1 MERLEQILKEYK
13 KYNKGGLTHAKNEIL
28 DLFSVSN
35 RFPTDKEVWEEA
47 QKVEKFRPFDDD
59 IKQAES
65 AGRYYGFKKG
75 VEWLK
80 SKLNDC

>member
-1 MERLEQILKEYK
+1 MREKLIEILRENWHHS
-13 KYNKGGLTHAKNEIL
+13 YNDCADDIL

-47 QKVEKFRPFDDD
+47 QKVERFRPFDDD
-59 IKQAES
+59 ITQAEG
-65 AGRYYGFKKG
+65 AGRYHGFKKG